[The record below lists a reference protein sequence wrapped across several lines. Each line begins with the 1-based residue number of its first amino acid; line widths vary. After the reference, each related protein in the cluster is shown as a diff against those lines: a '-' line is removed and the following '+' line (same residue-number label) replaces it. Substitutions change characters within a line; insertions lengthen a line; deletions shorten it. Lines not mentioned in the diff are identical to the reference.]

1 MALPT
6 SVSYETPRSDDL
18 PRRRASW
25 ELDPARAALLVH
37 DMQRYF
43 VRPFADDCPAL
54 VQAIDATAGLI
65 ATARRLG
72 IPIAYTAQ
80 PGDQD
85 PQSRGL
91 LTHVWGPGLT
101 AAEAD
106 TAILDAL
113 APAPGDTV
121 LTKHRYSAFAR
132 APFQEW
138 LDERGRTQLIITGIY
153 AHIGV
158 TATAM
163 DAFMRDIEP
172 FVIADAVADFSLEN
186 HRRALE
192 HVAAISGVVCTSV
205 EAQAAL
211 AAAPASPADP
221 ADAADPWSAWLGGE
235 VAALLAD
242 AESARLL
249 EADPA
254 RDLFA
259 LGLDSL
265 RAFALLDQLADRG
278 IDVDFTE
285 FVGEA
290 TLGFLRRQIAL
301 SGVSGP

>member
-1 MALPT
+1 MALPN
-6 SVSYETPRSDDL
+6 SVSYETPHSDDL
-18 PRRRASW
+18 PTRRASW
-25 ELDPARAALLVH
+25 SLDPSRAALLVH

-43 VRPFADDCPAL
+43 VRPFAEDCPAL
-54 VQAIDATAGLI
+54 VTAIDATAGLI
-65 ATARRLG
+65 ATARELG
-72 IPIAYTAQ
+72 LPIAYTAQ

-85 PQSRGL
+85 PADRGL

-113 APAPGDTV
+113 APAPEDTV

-132 APFQEW
+132 APFQQW
-138 LDERGRTQLIITGIY
+138 LDDRGRSQLIITGIY

-192 HVAAISGVVCTSV
+192 HVAAISGVVCTADQ
-205 EAQAAL
+205 AQQALRAAGP
-211 AAAPASPADP
+211 AAG
-221 ADAADPWSAWLGGE
+221 DAWTGWLQSE
-235 VAALLAD
+235 IAMLLAD
-242 AESARLL
+242 EQSERLL
-249 EADPA
+249 RADA
-254 RDLFA
+254 DRDLFA

-278 IDVDFTE
+278 VDVDFTE
-285 FVGEA
+285 FVGDA
-290 TLGFLRRQIAL
+290 TVGFLRRQIAAA
-301 SGVSGP
+301 GVAGP